1 MTHDRAFSIDDYIT
15 GMERMK
21 KPGFFKI
28 TLTRFELIEKKPGF
42 FKITLTQFDFIEQ
55 KPGF

>member
-1 MTHDRAFSIDDYIT
+1 
-15 GMERMK
+15 MK

-42 FKITLTQFDFIEQ
+42 WEITLTPRNPVSALIEIYQ
-55 KPGF
+55 IEKNLLS